1 MSTKAGLLGV
11 SVVEDDRGRPA
22 CIKASWVLRRWI
34 WGLPFWGGSP
44 PPPVLLRRLCRLVPR
59 FIMGGAPRIC
69 CSTRLRAA
77 GGVEVE
83 VGARSESGGVMLG
96 AEASPNSDPAS
107 AASGAELAEEEERSC
122 GTTDERRRWGW
133 KSCFRPWPSTPM
145 FSRAF

>member
-77 GGVEVE
+77 GGVEV
-83 VGARSESGGVMLG
+83 GGWSESGGVMLG
-96 AEASPNSDPAS
+96 VEASPNSDPAS
-107 AASGAELAEEEERSC
+107 AASGAGLAEEEERSC

-133 KSCFRPWPSTPM
+133 KSCFRPWPSAPM
-145 FSRAF
+145 FSKAF

>member
-11 SVVEDDRGRPA
+11 SVVDEDRGRPA
-22 CIKASWVLRRWI
+22 CIKASCVLRRWI

-77 GGVEVE
+77 GGVEV
-83 VGARSESGGVMLG
+83 GGRSESGDMMLG
-96 AEASPNSDPAS
+96 AEASPDSDPAS
-107 AASGAELAEEEERSC
+107 AASGAGLAEEEERSC
-122 GTTDERRRWGW
+122 GTTDERRRWV
-133 KSCFRPWPSTPM
+133 
-145 FSRAF
+145 

>member
-11 SVVEDDRGRPA
+11 SVVEDDRGRPD

-59 FIMGGAPRIC
+59 FIMGGALRIC
-69 CSTRLRAA
+69 CSIRLRAA
-77 GGVEVE
+77 GGVEV
-83 VGARSESGGVMLG
+83 GGRSESGGVTLA
-96 AEASPNSDPAS
+96 AEASPDSDPAS
-107 AASGAELAEEEERSC
+107 AASGAGHAEEEERSC
-122 GTTDERRRWGW
+122 GRMDERRRWAW
-133 KSCFRPWPSTPM
+133 KSCFRPWPSAPM